1 MFCKKCGRVIRDDS
15 VFCQHCGANLKI
27 ESSHTN
33 EEPDINQTAA
43 NTSRKESSTK
53 TISRSSIIANEIAAN
68 TKMVGLALLLCVCF
82 TGVFWAYHI
91 KDRKPVSESHF
102 GNSCY
107 DVYDVEICNYETDWM
122 NLYPLMSN
130 RRNVQNVLTKDDY
143 LKFQEYNKEYIQKN
157 NLTADQIESQY
168 LDCVFC
174 NFYSDREDFSSL
186 GEKFKAMSVGGK
198 RKFLTYQIGIENVDN
213 YNDLPQSDLS
223 PEEMERVYDFAE
235 SMDPSAFAESK
246 RVAIENA
253 EFINSNRKASAIKD
267 LETHLKYSILISL
280 LITTLGRY
288 IIIGIKWVA
297 KNKTK

>member
-1 MFCKKCGRVIRDDS
+1 
-15 VFCQHCGANLKI
+15 
-27 ESSHTN
+27 
-33 EEPDINQTAA
+33 
-43 NTSRKESSTK
+43 
-53 TISRSSIIANEIAAN
+53 
-68 TKMVGLALLLCVCF
+68 
-82 TGVFWAYHI
+82 
-91 KDRKPVSESHF
+91 
-102 GNSCY
+102 
-107 DVYDVEICNYETDWM
+107 
-122 NLYPLMSN
+122 
-130 RRNVQNVLTKDDY
+130 
-143 LKFQEYNKEYIQKN
+143 
-157 NLTADQIESQY
+157 
-168 LDCVFC
+168 
-174 NFYSDREDFSSL
+174 
-186 GEKFKAMSVGGK
+186 MSVGGK